1 MTTTA
6 YKTSVRFS
14 EQGYSKKSLTNADL
28 SAREKLLQQVIFRDQ
43 VQTAIQHL
51 IRGYEAS
58 TGCSVIRLEYE
69 PREGRVTLEA
79 LPL

>member
-14 EQGYSKKSLTNADL
+14 EQSHAKQSLTGADL
-28 SAREKLLQQVIFRDQ
+28 SAREKLLEQVIFRDQ
-43 VQTAIQHL
+43 VQTAIEHL

-58 TGCSVIRLEYE
+58 TGCSVVRLEYE
-69 PREGRVTLEA
+69 PHEGRVTLEA

>member
-1 MTTTA
+1 MTTTVYDNPVRYSEQA
-6 YKTSVRFS
+6 PSQKPRFS
-14 EQGYSKKSLTNADL
+14 DDL
-28 SAREKLLQQVIFRDQ
+28 ALRDQLVQQVIFRDQ

-58 TGCSVIRLEYE
+58 AGCSVTRVDYD
-69 PREGRVTLEA
+69 PREGRITIEA

>member
-6 YKTSVRFS
+6 YKTPVRFS
-14 EQGYSKKSLTNADL
+14 EQDHARKSLTSADF
-28 SAREKLLQQVIFRDQ
+28 SARERLLQQVIFRDQ
-43 VQTAIQHL
+43 VQTAIQNL

-58 TGCSVIRLEYE
+58 TGCSVTRLEYE

>member
-1 MTTTA
+1 MTTTV
-6 YKTSVRFS
+6 YDNPVRYS
-14 EQGYSKKSLTNADL
+14 EQTPSKQPRASGDL
-28 SAREKLLQQVIFRDQ
+28 ALRDQLVQQVIFRDQ

-58 TGCSVIRLEYE
+58 TGCSVTRLDYD
-69 PREGRVTLEA
+69 PREGRITIEA